1 MKILIVDDSKAM
13 RMIVMRTLRQ
23 LGLGNHTLLEASS
36 GGEALK
42 MVKSEGPAL
51 VLADWHMPEMS
62 GLDLLKALRAENL
75 PVKLGFVTSECSA
88 EMQALAKQE
97 GALFFVSK
105 PFTPEGM
112 QAAVGPYL
120 V

>member
-23 LGLGNHTLLEASS
+23 VGLGTHTLVEASS
-36 GGEALK
+36 GAEALK
-42 MVKSEGPAL
+42 MIKADKPGL
-51 VLADWHMPEMS
+51 ILADWNMPEMS
-62 GLDLLKALRAENL
+62 GLDLLKALKAENIA
-75 PVKLGFVTSECSA
+75 VKLGFVTSECSA

-97 GALFFVSK
+97 GALFFLTK

-112 QAAVGPYL
+112 QATVGPHL
-120 V
+120 A